1 MVVDQGGEVGV
12 GEDEIGL
19 GEEDALPLDA
29 GLLQPPWSTVS
40 IDKENAYMHNLDY
53 SQY

>member
-1 MVVDQGGEVGV
+1 MVVYQGGEVGV

-29 GLLQPPWSTVS
+29 GLLQPSWSTVS
-40 IDKENAYMHNLDY
+40 IDKYLIIKIIPNIDI
-53 SQY
+53 